1 MKLTRRNLA
10 ISLIAAPALSV
21 RTEAQADSNSDD
33 AEMAAARE
41 RLRSAANALKDHKIP
56 MQVEPAFQFKA

>member
-10 ISLIAAPALSV
+10 ISMIAAPALSA
-21 RTEAQADSNSDD
+21 RAEAQAGASPDD

-41 RLRSAANALKDHKIP
+41 RLRSAANALKGQKIP
-56 MQVEPAFQFKA
+56 MPVEPAFQFKA